1 MQKLFPWF
9 AQSEQ
14 ANFSKCHVPLTAT
27 ESFKF
32 KISVTVKLH
41 VVARLAPY
49 MELVKRRKKCD
60 FFYKNQ

>member
-27 ESFKF
+27 ESFKL
-32 KISVTVKLH
+32 KISVSVI
-41 VVARLAPY
+41 R
-49 MELVKRRKKCD
+49 
-60 FFYKNQ
+60 NSQSG